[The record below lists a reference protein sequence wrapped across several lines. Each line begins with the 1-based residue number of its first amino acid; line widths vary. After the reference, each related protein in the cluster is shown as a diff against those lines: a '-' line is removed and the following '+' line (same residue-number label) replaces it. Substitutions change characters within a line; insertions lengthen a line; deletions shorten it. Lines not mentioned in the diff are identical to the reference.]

1 MSAELTGPRIRSNRT
16 SRTSPRIGTSCH
28 KTTANQ
34 FRLLIH
40 TAAYWLLHMLRDL
53 PPKASFWRVAQFDTI
68 RFALIEV
75 AGRITEMATRIKVT
89 LPSSYPDKE
98 SFMLLS
104 ARAAKL
110 PP

>member
-1 MSAELTGPRIRSNRT
+1 MSAKLTGPRIRSNRT

-28 KTTANQ
+28 KATANQ

-40 TAAYWLLHMLRDL
+40 TAAYWLLHMLRRL

-68 RFALIEV
+68 RLALIKV
-75 AGRITEMATRIKVT
+75 A

-104 ARAAKL
+104 ARATKF